1 MAELQVN
8 CLYDFDGDELNGEL
22 SFSSGEILN
31 IIRQDIGDGWWEA
44 RSQDGRQGLVP
55 ETYVEVISAPEPQFP
70 PPPPPMVAEP
80 AFTSNGSSGHHQA
93 GPPPQTQPQQSFDDW
108 DDDWDDDDDG
118 SSNSTG
124 GASQQVGGQCDLAG
138 QGNFGLAAATRREGK
153 QISPGSEMSK
163 YGTVKSSFNRFSH
176 FAKSGGEAFLMGQ
189 GEERVSDSDKIR
201 IIETDDGMVWLN
213 QDAAYTCTVTSP
225 KKESKMKG
233 LKSYIAYQL
242 TPSVSSNEFVCIA
255 WTSLYNYL
263 IFSFCIFFH
272 FCLRLFV
279 EVKWRYESEF
289 VQERMRQLQY
299 WVNRMVRHPVISRSD
314 VLHHFLTCTDDKKW
328 KVGKRK
334 AEKDEFQGA
343 KFFQLVEPPNR
354 ALEPRDI
361 EGKMENFCKFVLN
374 MTENVKTLI
383 TVHHDYAKKQL
394 GPFKREYSKIGN
406 SLKHL
411 AQTFNMDATPHS
423 GGLTAAIDYTGDAYN
438 EIGEMFEKQP
448 PREAYPLI
456 EALYE
461 YKGILQ
467 TYPEVLKVHEGAIGR
482 AKECIKAQEEG
493 KMNETEVT
501 SVLTRADT
509 ISYAT
514 LAEMNNFQRDR
525 VIDFKSMMQQYLR
538 EQIDFYKNL
547 TEKLETA
554 LHHYD
559 NA

>member
-1 MAELQVN
+1 MSEQ
-8 CLYDFDGDELNGEL
+8 CITGTGPY
-22 SFSSGEILN
+22 N
-31 IIRQDIGDGWWEA
+31 IPMCITPDDIGDGWWEA

-55 ETYVEVISAPEPQFP
+55 ETYVEIISAPEPQFP
-70 PPPPPMVAEP
+70 PPPPPMVADTG
-80 AFTSNGSSGHHQA
+80 FSTNGYN
-93 GPPPQTQPQQSFDDW
+93 TQQQQQQQQFSQQQQSFEDW

-118 SSNSTG
+118 GSSNSTG
-124 GASQQVGGQCDLAG
+124 GTSQQDLAG
-138 QGNFGLAAATRREGK
+138 QGNFGLAAPRREGK

-176 FAKSGGEAFLMGQ
+176 FAKSGGEAFLLGQ
-189 GEERVSDSDKIR
+189 TEERVSDSDKIR
-201 IIETDDGMVWLN
+201 IVETADGPMWLN

-233 LKSYIAYQL
+233 LKSFIAYQL
-242 TPSVSSNEFVCIA
+242 TPSFSNLQVSRRYKHFDWLHERLEVKFVCIPIPPLPDKA
-255 WTSLYNYL
+255 VTG
-263 IFSFCIFFH
+263 
-272 FCLRLFV
+272 
-279 EVKWRYESEF
+279 RYESEF
-289 VQERMRQLQY
+289 VQERMRQLQA
-299 WVNRMVRHPVISRSD
+299 WVNRMVRHPVICRSD
-314 VLHHFLTCTDDKKW
+314 VLHHFLTCTDEKKW

-343 KFFQLVEPPNR
+343 KFFQLVEPPNQ
-354 ALEPRDI
+354 ALETRDL
-361 EGKMENFCKFVLN
+361 EGKMEQFCKFVMN
-374 MTENVKTLI
+374 MTDNVKTLI
-383 TVHHDYAKKQL
+383 TVHHDYAKKQI
-394 GPFKREYSKIGN
+394 GPFKREYTKIGT
-406 SLKHL
+406 SLKQL
-411 AQTFNMDATPHS
+411 AVTFKLESSDYSRN
-423 GGLTAAIDYTGDAYN
+423 LTTAIDLTGDAYN

-448 PREAYPLI
+448 PREEYPLI

-467 TYPEVLKVHEGAIGR
+467 TYPEVLKVHEGAIGK
-482 AKECIKAQEEG
+482 AKECIKLQEEG

-525 VIDFKSMMQQYLR
+525 VIDFKAMMQSYLR
-538 EQIDFYKNL
+538 EQIDFYKKL

>member
-8 CLYDFDGDELNGEL
+8 CLYDFEGDDYNGEL
-22 SFSSGEILN
+22 SFVAGETLTVL
-31 IIRQDIGDGWWEA
+31 RQDIGDGWWEA

-55 ETYVEVISAPEPQFP
+55 ETYVEVMSAPEPQFP
-70 PPPPPMVAEP
+70 PPPPPMVAETAYP
-80 AFTSNGSSGHHQA
+80 TNGSMEQHQHQM
-93 GPPPQTQPQQSFDDW
+93 PQQQQSFDDW
-108 DDDWDDDDDG
+108 DDDWDDDDDE

-124 GASQQVGGQCDLAG
+124 GASQQDLAG
-138 QGNFGLAAATRREGK
+138 QGNFGLAAPTRREK

-201 IIETDDGMVWLN
+201 IVETEEGPVWLN
-213 QDAAYTCTVTSP
+213 QDAAYTCTFSN
-225 KKESKMKG
+225 
-233 LKSYIAYQL
+233 LQ
-242 TPSVSSNEFVCIA
+242 VSRRYKHFDWLHERLEVKFVCIPIPPLPDKA
-255 WTSLYNYL
+255 VTG
-263 IFSFCIFFH
+263 
-272 FCLRLFV
+272 
-279 EVKWRYESEF
+279 RYESEF

-343 KFFQLVEPPNR
+343 KFFQLVEPPNQ
-354 ALEPRDI
+354 ALETRDL
-361 EGKMENFCKFVLN
+361 EGKMENFCKFVMN

-394 GPFKREYSKIGN
+394 GPFKREYTKIGT
-406 SLKHL
+406 SLKQL
-411 AQTFNMDATPHS
+411 ALTFNLDKSPHS
-423 GGLTAAIDYTGDAYN
+423 GALTAAIDYTGDAYN

-467 TYPEVLKVHEGAIGR
+467 TYPEVLKVHEGAIGK
-482 AKECIKAQEEG
+482 AKECIKLQEEG

-525 VIDFKSMMQQYLR
+525 VVDFKSMMQHYLR

-547 TEKLETA
+547 TQKLETA